1 MASKTTQRDKI
12 LSYLKQNGTM
22 TVRDA
27 IFNLDINSP
36 AKRVQEL
43 RDMGYNIRTDWI
55 VNDNGTRYGAYK
67 LGEVR

>member
-12 LSYLKQNGTM
+12 LSYLKQNKTM

-27 IFNLDINSP
+27 ILDLDINSP

-43 RDMGYNIRTDWI
+43 RDMGYNIKTDWI

-67 LGEVR
+67 LEEVR

>member
-1 MASKTTQRDKI
+1 MASRITQRDKI

-27 IFNLDINSP
+27 IFDLDINSP

-43 RDMGYNIRTDWI
+43 REMGYDIRTDWI
-55 VNDNGTRYGAYK
+55 VADNGTRYGAYR
-67 LGEVR
+67 LEA